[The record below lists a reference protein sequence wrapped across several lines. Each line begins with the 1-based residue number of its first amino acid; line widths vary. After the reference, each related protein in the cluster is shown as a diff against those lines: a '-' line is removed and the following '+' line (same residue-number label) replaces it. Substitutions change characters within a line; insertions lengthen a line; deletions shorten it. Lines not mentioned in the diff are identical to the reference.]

1 MTAFDQR
8 LKAFEHSYAH
18 DAEMQFRIEARA
30 NKLLGLWAAGVLDK
44 TPLEAHHYANDV
56 VRSDFAE
63 PGDADVIRKVAR
75 DLGRHSTAEEVR
87 SMRSAYIEA
96 AKAQIAAG
104 N

>member
-8 LKAFEHSYAH
+8 LKAFEHTYAH
-18 DAEMQFRIEARA
+18 DAEKQYRIDVRA
-30 NKLLGLWAAGVLDK
+30 NKLLGLWAAGLLDK
-44 TPLEAHHYANDV
+44 TPLEARNYAKDV

-63 PGDADVIRKVAR
+63 PGDADVIRKVAG
-75 DLGRHSTAEEVR
+75 DLGRRATAEEVR
-87 SMRSAYIEA
+87 LMRTACIEA